1 MSRPLFF
8 VYYALVLCFGIALSF
23 SFSGIGHSKK
33 ASISFISLV
42 AGSGIIQI
50 LIYIFFSEDIIWKL
64 YPIITHL
71 PLGIVMHNVFHKKV
85 STIAASVSLSY
96 LCHQPS
102 KWFGLLFDAF
112 TKSHIIEYIMR
123 SLILITV
130 AIWAICRISPY
141 VSKLFNKET
150 KSIFVF
156 GGIPIIFYIYDYV
169 TSVYTNLWQNNY
181 NVASEFLP
189 FLLCVVVIIFYS
201 VYYNEYEKNKIA
213 ENKEHVVSI
222 AMKQQSKELEAM
234 KVRDTEIK
242 ILRHDMRHL
251 LNNVATSIEH
261 NDKNTALKLI
271 SAYISRI
278 ESTDI
283 HRYCENDTLN
293 YIIAN
298 CHDTCRELNIK
309 FHVSVDIQELNIDM
323 ASFSTIVSNAL
334 ENAINAQ
341 KLLPE
346 KDRKIRFML
355 KTLDDKLLLSV
366 KNPYKTAPIF
376 VGDLPINEE
385 EGHGYGT
392 QSIKYMT
399 ERLGGK
405 YQFSTQ
411 NDLFV
416 LRIII

>member
-1 MSRPLFF
+1 MSEALFF
-8 VYYALVLCFGIALSF
+8 AYYAMVLISGTALALI
-23 SFSGIGHSKK
+23 FSGIRYSKK
-33 ASISFISLV
+33 STISFISLV
-42 AGSGIIQI
+42 AGSGIAQI
-50 LIYIFFSEDIIWKL
+50 LIYIFFGEDIVWKL

-71 PLGIVMHNVFHKKV
+71 PLCIVMYTVFHKKIP
-85 STIAASVSLSY
+85 TIAAAVSLSY
-96 LCHQPS
+96 LCNQPS
-102 KWFGLLFDAF
+102 KWFGLLFKAF
-112 TKSHIIEYIMR
+112 TKNQIAEYSIR
-123 SLILITV
+123 ILILIFVVFV
-130 AIWAICRISPY
+130 AVYRISPY
-141 VSKLFNKET
+141 VSRLFNKET

-156 GGIPIIFYIYDYV
+156 GGIPIIYYIYDYT
-169 TSVYTNLWQNNY
+169 TSVYANLWLNNY
-181 NVASEFLP
+181 KVAAEFLP
-189 FLLCVVVIIFYS
+189 FLLCVAVMLFYS

-222 AMKQQSKELEAM
+222 TMKQQGKELEAM
-234 KVRDTEIK
+234 KIRNTETR

-251 LNNVATSIEH
+251 LNNVAISIEQD
-261 NDKNTALKLI
+261 DKDTALELI

-298 CHDTCRELNIK
+298 CEDTCRELNIK
-309 FHVSVDIQELNIDM
+309 FNVSVDVQELTIDIT
-323 ASFSTIVSNAL
+323 SFSTIVSNAL

-355 KTLDDKLLLSV
+355 KTLEGKLLLSV
-366 KNPYKTAPIF
+366 KNPYKTEPVF
-376 VGDLPINEE
+376 MGDLPVNED

-405 YQFSTQ
+405 YQFSIQ
-411 NDLFV
+411 NELFV
-416 LRIII
+416 LRVII